1 MTHLTVVAILQ
12 LISTLAFVAIAAL
25 SIRDWLA
32 TRERSRMYLA
42 LAVGSLAAVSLLGQL
57 AKVLGAGF
65 AAASGYLT
73 IVIFLGSGLALLLF
87 RDSVIPLSR
96 RTRWLVIG
104 VVGLTAIFMI
114 AVRALYGT
122 SAPKPLS
129 FAELI
134 AFIVVWSGC
143 VGEPSIRRK
152 DELSYYLHTRKKTSE
167 ADLKRMRQ
175 QNREMSDK
183 EFISNYGFY
192 DLTAQII
199 LKFKDSKLAYL
210 AVSKLE
216 TY

>member
-1 MTHLTVVAILQ
+1 
-12 LISTLAFVAIAAL
+12 
-25 SIRDWLA
+25 
-32 TRERSRMYLA
+32 MYLA

-104 VVGLTAIFMI
+104 VVGLTAIFVI
-114 AVRALYGT
+114 AVRALYGA

-143 VGEPSIRRK
+143 VGEPSVRLWLTAR
-152 DELSYYLHTRKKTSE
+152 SRTAVQR
-167 ADLKRMRQ
+167 ARMRAL
-175 QNREMSDK
+175 SLGYLG
-183 EFISNYGFY
+183 IV
-192 DLTAQII
+192 AI
-199 LKFKDSKLAYL
+199 LL
-210 AVSKLE
+210 
-216 TY
+216 